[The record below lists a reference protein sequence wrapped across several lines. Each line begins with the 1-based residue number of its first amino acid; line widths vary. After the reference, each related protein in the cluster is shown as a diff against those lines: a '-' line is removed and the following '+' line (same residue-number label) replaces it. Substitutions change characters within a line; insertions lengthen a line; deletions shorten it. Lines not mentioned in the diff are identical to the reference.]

1 MQPIVLVL
9 RAIDRDETLGGVHML
24 NSPSFSR
31 MGCHKYVATTS
42 RPRAKGESG
51 SQKAVCRECR
61 DAHATVWARC
71 CSVTSRLVQT
81 SLWSGAA
88 ELLTKATPGWANNK

>member
-24 NSPSFSR
+24 NSPSFFR
-31 MGCHKYVATTS
+31 MGCHKYVATKS

-51 SQKAVCRECR
+51 RQRRSVGNAAMRMRPSGLAAAV
-61 DAHATVWARC
+61 
-71 CSVTSRLVQT
+71 
-81 SLWSGAA
+81 
-88 ELLTKATPGWANNK
+88 